1 MSGLD
6 FETIVQIVMF
16 FVTFYVLYVSLTKD
30 TF

>member
-16 FVTFYVLYVSLTKD
+16 VVAMYVMYVSLTKD
-30 TF
+30 AL

>member
-30 TF
+30 SL

>member
-16 FVTFYVLYVSLTKD
+16 FVTFYIMYVSLTKD
-30 TF
+30 SL

>member
-16 FVTFYVLYVSLTKD
+16 VVAMYVMYVSLTRD
-30 TF
+30 SL

>member
-16 FVTFYVLYVSLTKD
+16 FVTFYVMYVSLTKD
-30 TF
+30 SL

>member
-16 FVTFYVLYVSLTKD
+16 VVAMYVMYVSLTRD
-30 TF
+30 PL

>member
-6 FETIVQIVMF
+6 FESIVQIVMF

-30 TF
+30 SL